1 MSNKINAKDYVVL
14 DVETNGLSSL
24 RDDLLSISIY
34 KPDDKKTYD
43 RFLPLELS
51 NNLETTYING
61 ITKKMLK
68 DKEPLTQEEFD
79 KVIKDFE
86 LENRTILI
94 YGNIDEKL
102 FEKEKNKRFR

>member
-1 MSNKINAKDYVVL
+1 MPNKINAKDYVVL

-34 KPDDKKTYD
+34 KPDDKKTYN

-51 NNLETTYING
+51 DYVYTTDING
-61 ITKKMLK
+61 ITSKMLK
-68 DKEPLTQEEFD
+68 DKIPLTQEEFD
-79 KVIKDFE
+79 KIINDFE

-94 YGNIDEKL
+94 YGNIDE
-102 FEKEKNKRFR
+102 

>member
-1 MSNKINAKDYVVL
+1 MPNKINAKDYVVL

-34 KPDDKKTYD
+34 KPDDKKTYN